1 MWSFTKEPSSWCA
14 YTIVPYL
21 VWSFLLGAFKLVCP
35 LLGVEPSIKLVCLLG
50 VELSSWSLQFSW
62 CAPYLVWSILLKKAF
77 NSVGVPLPWSY
88 LVWSFPSWSL
98 QFSWGAPSLVWSI
111 LLGAFHSVVVPLH
124 CPWSF
129 PAWSLQ
135 FSWCAPSF
143 VLLSLVWSYLLE
155 AFKSVGVP
163 TSWSLQPQS
172 IGVPTLLG
180 VELGALSLQVGVPY
194 PWCGVVNIEPSS
206 WCAYIAL
213 LGVEFIFEPSHWCAY
228 TWCGVQVCLYCLGA
242 LGVCLISSGAAS
254 MDIN

>member
-14 YTIVPYL
+14 YTIAPYL

-98 QFSWGAPSLVWSI
+98 QFSI
-111 LLGAFHSVVVPLH
+111 LLGAFHSVAVPLH

-194 PWCGVVNIEPSS
+194 PWCGAVNIEPSS

-213 LGVEFIFEPSHWCAY
+213 LGVEFIFE
-228 TWCGVQVCLYCLGA
+228 
-242 LGVCLISSGAAS
+242 LISSGAAS

>member
-1 MWSFTKEPSSWCA
+1 MEHSSWCA
-14 YTIVPYL
+14 PYLVWSLQSSWCAYL
-21 VWSFLLGAFKLVCP
+21 VWSFLLGAF
-35 LLGVEPSIKLVCLLG
+35 
-50 VELSSWSLQFSW
+50 
-62 CAPYLVWSILLKKAF
+62 
-77 NSVGVPLPWSY
+77 NSVGVPLAWCGAFFLRKPSIQLLCPY
-88 LVWSFPSWSL
+88 LGLTWC
-98 QFSWGAPSLVWSI
+98 GAF
-111 LLGAFHSVVVPLH
+111 LLGAFHSVAVPLH

-155 AFKSVGVP
+155 AFRSVGVP
-163 TSWSLQPQS
+163 TSWSPQPQS

-194 PWCGVVNIEPSS
+194 PWRGAVNIEPSS